1 MAIWRIFPMYR
12 ISVCDDNS
20 GELEKICG
28 IINNYTEANGINAEV
43 KAFASGSELLEHED
57 GGQYSDIYILDIIM
71 PDMDGIE
78 LGKAIRQK
86 NAGAFII
93 FLTSSKDYALESY
106 SVKAF
111 SYLIKPAVNEN
122 VTAEL
127 ADCFSRISKPP
138 ERFVLKC
145 ANSSVSV
152 RAEDIVY
159 IEYYNH
165 RMIYRL
171 AGGKI
176 IEGIHFRGTF
186 DSMITDFIKN
196 GSFIKSSASYLVNM
210 RHIRTVNAA
219 GFIMSDGTVLT
230 VTRKYAEARKKYIDY
245 ELNGG

>member
-1 MAIWRIFPMYR
+1 MYR

-20 GELEKICG
+20 GELEKIRSM
-28 IINNYTEANGINAEV
+28 INDYTEENNISAEI
-43 KAFASGSELLEHED
+43 KAFSSGSELLEYED
-57 GGQYSDIYILDIIM
+57 GGLCSDIYILDIIM
-71 PDMDGIE
+71 PDMDGIR
-78 LGKAIRQK
+78 LGKAIREK
-86 NAGAFII
+86 NSEAFII
-93 FLTSSKDYALESY
+93 FLTSSKEYALESY

-111 SYLIKPAVNEN
+111 SYLIKPAVKED

-145 ANSSVSV
+145 ADGTISVS
-152 RAEDIVY
+152 AEDIVY

-171 AGGKI
+171 AGGKTV
-176 IEGIHFRGTF
+176 ESVYFRETF
-186 DSMITDFIKN
+186 DSMIVDYIKN

-210 RHIRTVNAA
+210 RHIKTVNTA

-245 ELNGG
+245 ELNGGEQHDDV

>member
-1 MAIWRIFPMYR
+1 MYR
-12 ISVCDDNS
+12 ISVCDDNG

-28 IINNYTEANGINAEV
+28 MINDYTGSNNINAEI
-43 KAFASGSELLEHED
+43 KAFSSGRELLEYED
-57 GGQYSDIYILDIIM
+57 RGPYSDIYILDIIM
-71 PDMDGIE
+71 PDMNGIQ

-111 SYLIKPAVNEN
+111 SYLIKPVEKEN
-122 VTAEL
+122 VAAEL

-138 ERFVLKC
+138 ERFALKC
-145 ANSSVSV
+145 SSGTVSV

-171 AGGKI
+171 AGGKTV
-176 IEGIHFRGTF
+176 ESVYFRETF
-186 DSMITDFIKN
+186 DSMIMDFVKN

-210 RHIRTVNAA
+210 RHIKTVNAA
-219 GFIMSDGTVLT
+219 GFIMSDGAVLT

-245 ELNGG
+245 ELNGGGLHGDV

>member
-1 MAIWRIFPMYR
+1 MYR
-12 ISVCDDNS
+12 ISVCDDNG
-20 GELEKICG
+20 GELEKIRS
-28 IINNYTEANGINAEV
+28 IINDYTKTNNINAEV
-43 KAFASGSELLEHED
+43 KTYASGRELLEYED
-57 GGQYSDIYILDIIM
+57 SGQYSDIYILDIIM
-71 PDMDGIE
+71 PDMNGIQ

-86 NAGAFII
+86 NSGAFII
-93 FLTSSKDYALESY
+93 FLTTSKDYALESY

-111 SYLIKPAVNEN
+111 SYLIKPAEREN

-145 ANSSVSV
+145 TNGTVSVS
-152 RAEDIVY
+152 ADDIVY

-171 AGGKI
+171 AGGKTV
-176 IEGIHFRGTF
+176 ESVYFRGTF
-186 DSMITDFIKN
+186 DSVITDYVKN

-210 RHIRTVNAA
+210 KHIRTVNAV

-245 ELNGG
+245 ELNGGEQNDDI

>member
-1 MAIWRIFPMYR
+1 MYR
-12 ISVCDDNS
+12 ISVCDDN
-20 GELEKICG
+20 GDELEKICG
-28 IINNYTEANGINAEV
+28 IVKDYTEVNNIKAEV
-43 KAFASGSELLEHED
+43 KAFASGRELLEYED
-57 GGQYSDIYILDIIM
+57 GKQFSDIYILDIIM
-71 PDMDGIE
+71 PDMNGIQ

-86 NAGAFII
+86 NADAFII
-93 FLTSSKDYALESY
+93 FLTTSKDYALESY

-111 SYLIKPAVNEN
+111 SYLIKPAAEEN

-127 ADCFSRISKPP
+127 ADVFSRISKPP

-145 ANSSVSV
+145 TNGTVSVS
-152 RAEDIVY
+152 AEDIVY

-171 AGGKI
+171 AGGKTA
-176 IEGIHFRGTF
+176 ESVYFRGTF
-186 DSMITDFIKN
+186 DSVITDYIKN

-210 RHIRTVNAA
+210 KHIKTVNAV

-245 ELNGG
+245 ELNGGELRGDV

>member
-1 MAIWRIFPMYR
+1 MYR

-20 GELEKICG
+20 GELEKICS
-28 IINNYTEANGINAEV
+28 IINDYTAENNISTEV
-43 KAFASGSELLEHED
+43 KAFPSGRELLEYEN
-57 GGQYSDIYILDIIM
+57 GRLCSDIYILDIIM
-71 PDMDGIE
+71 PDMDGIR

-86 NAGAFII
+86 NAEAFII

-111 SYLIKPAVNEN
+111 SYLIKPAVREN

-127 ADCFSRISKPP
+127 ADCFSRISKPR

-145 ANSSVSV
+145 SAGTVSVS
-152 RAEDIVY
+152 AEDIVY

-171 AGGKI
+171 AGGKTL
-176 IEGIHFRGTF
+176 ESVYFRGTF
-186 DSMITDFIKN
+186 DSVITDYIEN

-210 RHIRTVNAA
+210 KHIRTVNNI
-219 GFIMSDGTVLT
+219 GFIMSDGTLLT
-230 VTRKYAEARKKYIDY
+230 VTRRYADARKKYIDY
-245 ELNGG
+245 ELNGGEQHDDV

>member
-1 MAIWRIFPMYR
+1 MYR

-20 GELEKICG
+20 GELEKICS
-28 IINNYTEANGINAEV
+28 IINDYTDENNINV
-43 KAFASGSELLEHED
+43 KVKTFSSGSELLEYED
-57 GGQYSDIYILDIIM
+57 GGRYSDIYILDIIM
-71 PDMDGIE
+71 PDMNGIQ
-78 LGKAIRQK
+78 LGKAIREK
-86 NAGAFII
+86 NSEAFII
-93 FLTSSKDYALESY
+93 FLTTSKDYALESY

-111 SYLIKPAVNEN
+111 SYLIKPAEREN

-138 ERFVLKC
+138 KRFVLKC
-145 ANSSVSV
+145 ADGTISVS
-152 RAEDIVY
+152 AEDIVY

-171 AGGKI
+171 AGGKTV
-176 IEGIHFRGTF
+176 ESVYFRETF
-186 DSMITDFIKN
+186 DSMIVDYIKN

-210 RHIRTVNAA
+210 RHIKTVNTA

-245 ELNGG
+245 ELNGGELHDDV

>member
-1 MAIWRIFPMYR
+1 MYR
-12 ISVCDDNS
+12 ISICDDND
-20 GELEKICG
+20 GELEKICS
-28 IINNYTEANGINAEV
+28 IINDYTLANNINAEV
-43 KAFASGSELLEHED
+43 TAFSSGRQLLEYED
-57 GGQYSDIYILDIIM
+57 GGQSSDIYILDIIM
-71 PDMDGIE
+71 PDMNGIQ

-93 FLTSSKDYALESY
+93 FLTTSKDYALESY

-111 SYLIKPAVNEN
+111 SYLIKPAEREN

-127 ADCFSRISKPP
+127 EDCFSRINKPP

-145 ANSSVSV
+145 TTGTISVS
-152 RAEDIVY
+152 AKDIVY

-171 AGGKI
+171 AGGKNA
-176 IEGIHFRGTF
+176 ESVYFRGTF
-186 DSMITDFIKN
+186 DSVITDYIKN

-210 RHIRTVNAA
+210 RHIKTVNAV

-245 ELNGG
+245 ELNGGEQHDDV

>member
-1 MAIWRIFPMYR
+1 MYR
-12 ISVCDDNS
+12 ISVCDDS
-20 GELEKICG
+20 KGELKKICS
-28 IINNYTEANGINAEV
+28 IINDYAEANNINAEV
-43 KAFASGSELLEHED
+43 KAFASGSELLEYED

-71 PDMDGIE
+71 PDMNGIQ

-86 NAGAFII
+86 NADAFII
-93 FLTSSKDYALESY
+93 FLTTSKDYALESY

-111 SYLIKPAVNEN
+111 SYLVKPAERES

-127 ADCFSRISKPP
+127 ADCFSRIKKPP

-145 ANSSVSV
+145 TKGTVSVS
-152 RAEDIVY
+152 AEDIVY

-165 RMIYRL
+165 RMIYSL
-171 AGGKI
+171 AGGKTV
-176 IEGIHFRGTF
+176 ESVYFRGTF
-186 DSMITDFIKN
+186 DSVITDYIKN

-210 RHIRTVNAA
+210 RHIKTVNAA

-245 ELNGG
+245 ELNGGDRHDDV

>member
-1 MAIWRIFPMYR
+1 MYR
-12 ISVCDDNS
+12 ISVCDDND
-20 GELEKICG
+20 GELGKICS
-28 IINNYTEANGINAEV
+28 IINDYTKTNNINAEV
-43 KAFASGSELLEHED
+43 KTYASGRELLEYED

-71 PDMDGIE
+71 PDMNGIQ

-86 NAGAFII
+86 NADAFII
-93 FLTSSKDYALESY
+93 FLTTSKDYALESY

-111 SYLIKPAVNEN
+111 SYLIKPAEREN

-127 ADCFSRISKPP
+127 ADCFSRIKKAP

-145 ANSSVSV
+145 TNGAVSV

-171 AGGKI
+171 ADGKTV
-176 IEGIHFRGTF
+176 ESVYFRGTF
-186 DSMITDFIKN
+186 DSVITDYVKN

-210 RHIRTVNAA
+210 RHIRTVNAV

-245 ELNGG
+245 ELNGGELHDDV

>member
-1 MAIWRIFPMYR
+1 MYR

-20 GELEKICG
+20 GELEKMCK
-28 IINNYTEANGINAEV
+28 IINEYTAANNINADV
-43 KAFASGSELLEHED
+43 NAFASGSELLEHENR
-57 GGQYSDIYILDIIM
+57 GQCSDIYILDIIM
-71 PDMDGIE
+71 PDMNGIQ

-86 NAGAFII
+86 NADAFII
-93 FLTSSKDYALESY
+93 FLTTSKDYALESY

-111 SYLIKPAVNEN
+111 SYLIKPAEKEN

-145 ANSSVSV
+145 SSGTVSV

-171 AGGKI
+171 AGGKTV
-176 IEGIHFRGTF
+176 ESVYFRETF
-186 DSMITDFIKN
+186 DSMITDYIKN

-210 RHIRTVNAA
+210 KHIKTVNAS
-219 GFIMSDGTVLT
+219 GFIMSDGAVLT

-245 ELNGG
+245 ELNGGELHGDV

>member
-1 MAIWRIFPMYR
+1 MYR

-20 GELEKICG
+20 GELEKICS
-28 IINNYTEANGINAEV
+28 IINDYTDENNINV
-43 KAFASGSELLEHED
+43 KVKTFSSGSELLEYED
-57 GGQYSDIYILDIIM
+57 GGRYSDIYILDIIM
-71 PDMDGIE
+71 PDMNGIQ

-86 NAGAFII
+86 NAEAFII
-93 FLTSSKDYALESY
+93 FLTTSKDYALESY

-111 SYLIKPAVNEN
+111 SYLIKPAVREN

-127 ADCFSRISKPP
+127 ADCFSRIDKPS

-145 ANSSVSV
+145 STGTVSVS
-152 RAEDIVY
+152 ADDIVY

-165 RMIYRL
+165 RMIYRI
-171 AGGKI
+171 AGGKTL
-176 IEGIHFRGTF
+176 ESVYFRGTF
-186 DSMITDFIKN
+186 DSVITDYIEN

-210 RHIRTVNAA
+210 KHIKTVNNI

-245 ELNGG
+245 ELNGGELHDDV

>member
-1 MAIWRIFPMYR
+1 MYR

-20 GELEKICG
+20 GELEKMCK
-28 IINNYTEANGINAEV
+28 IINEYTAANNISADVN
-43 KAFASGSELLEHED
+43 AFASGSELLEHENR
-57 GGQYSDIYILDIIM
+57 GQCSDIYILDIIM
-71 PDMDGIE
+71 PDMNGIQ

-86 NAGAFII
+86 NADAFII
-93 FLTSSKDYALESY
+93 FLTTSKDYALESY

-111 SYLIKPAVNEN
+111 SYLIKPAEKEN

-145 ANSSVSV
+145 SSGTVSV

-171 AGGKI
+171 AGGKTV
-176 IEGIHFRGTF
+176 ESVYFRETF
-186 DSMITDFIKN
+186 DSMIMDFVKN

-210 RHIRTVNAA
+210 KHIKTVNAS
-219 GFIMSDGTVLT
+219 GFIMSDGAVLT

-245 ELNGG
+245 ELNGGEPHGDV

>member
-1 MAIWRIFPMYR
+1 MYR

-20 GELEKICG
+20 GELEKIRK
-28 IINNYTEANGINAEV
+28 IINEYTAANNIKAEV
-43 KAFASGSELLEHED
+43 KAFASGRELLEYED
-57 GGQYSDIYILDIIM
+57 DEQFSDIYILDIIM
-71 PDMDGIE
+71 PDMNGIQ

-86 NAGAFII
+86 NADAFII
-93 FLTSSKDYALESY
+93 FLTTSKDYALESY

-111 SYLIKPAVNEN
+111 SYLIKPAVEKN

-127 ADCFSRISKPP
+127 ADVFSRISKPP

-145 ANSSVSV
+145 TNGTVSVS
-152 RAEDIVY
+152 AEDIVY

-165 RMIYRL
+165 RIIYRL
-171 AGGKI
+171 AGGKTV
-176 IEGIHFRGTF
+176 ESVYFRGTF
-186 DSMITDFIKN
+186 DSVITDYIKN

-210 RHIRTVNAA
+210 KHIKTVNAA

-245 ELNGG
+245 ELNGGELHDDV